1 MLKAK
6 ERERL
11 SKLSSLIFLA
21 SKEIKILRHI
31 AWDKK
36 TRDIFFDKDCKEL
49 PVVEYSVF
57 DNSDLKLILS
67 DAKSYI
73 GKTKYDYWLIKKIDD
88 LKKSS
93 ELLKNCGTENFY
105 KISSEIYGTPLSII
119 HDGST
124 RPIDLSKKFD
134 DIINSIDNKKIDGMT
149 SPKITDSVLQ
159 KKISKSVNKFFG
171 SSSPEVKIVPQLSAK
186 ATATS
191 KYIKIRQGGE
201 FDESDIN
208 QLLNHEAYIHVATT
222 LNGKAQS
229 KMKIL
234 GSNFGSI
241 TKTQEGLAV
250 FSEFIT
256 GSVDINRMRRISDR
270 VIAIQMAIEGADFIQ
285 IFNYFLER
293 HGSKGQAYESS
304 RRIFRGGLLTGGAP
318 FTKDIVYLD
327 GFIRV
332 YNFLRSA
339 IASGKTECIS
349 LLFSGKL
356 DLDDIPVIYSLYKEG
371 LVTKPLFIP
380 NWAKD
385 LNFLICY
392 LSFSV
397 FLEKINYDNVSSY
410 YDKLLGDIE

>member
-1 MLKAK
+1 MLKSK
-6 ERERL
+6 ERDRL
-11 SKLSSLIFLA
+11 SKLSNLIFLA

-31 AWDKK
+31 SWDKK
-36 TRDIFFDKDCKEL
+36 IRDIFFDKGCKEL
-49 PVVEYSVF
+49 PVVKYSVF
-57 DNSDLKLILS
+57 DDSDLKLILS

-73 GKTKYDYWLIKKIDD
+73 GQTKYDYWLIKKIDD

-105 KISSEIYGTPLSII
+105 KISSEIYGTPLSLI

-124 RPIDLSKKFD
+124 RPIDLSKKFE

-149 SPKITDSVLQ
+149 SPKITDSVLV